1 MKALANLLLPN
12 IVILLLELVKGV
24 YGKLK
29 LGYLNK
35 RLGSF
40 EHKDDIY
47 ILGNGPSLKNT
58 LDRDLDILKN
68 KECAVVNKFGN
79 TDYFFHIKPSWY
91 ILADPAFFL
100 DFNKIPD
107 SIKKEIVPLSQVIK
121 KKVTWRMNFYIPIV
135 AEKREFIKEIGM
147 NPNICFYYYN
157 NYGVSDVIP
166 DGTFKYKLWDYNL
179 LSPLSQTVLNTA
191 VHLGIK
197 LRYSKIYLLGA
208 DTSWHENYELDQKTN
223 VLYSIDTHFYGKR
236 KLPLYLDSEETLPS
250 KLHLELSMVAKAL
263 GSYWTLLE
271 YSKYAHVNIYNA
283 SEYSWIDAFPR
294 STISDCKQKNV

>member
-79 TDYFFHIKPSWY
+79 TDYFFSHKTFMVYSCRSC
-91 ILADPAFFL
+91 FF
-100 DFNKIPD
+100 
-107 SIKKEIVPLSQVIK
+107 S
-121 KKVTWRMNFYIPIV
+121 
-135 AEKREFIKEIGM
+135 
-147 NPNICFYYYN
+147 
-157 NYGVSDVIP
+157 
-166 DGTFKYKLWDYNL
+166 
-179 LSPLSQTVLNTA
+179 
-191 VHLGIK
+191 
-197 LRYSKIYLLGA
+197 
-208 DTSWHENYELDQKTN
+208 
-223 VLYSIDTHFYGKR
+223 
-236 KLPLYLDSEETLPS
+236 
-250 KLHLELSMVAKAL
+250 
-263 GSYWTLLE
+263 
-271 YSKYAHVNIYNA
+271 
-283 SEYSWIDAFPR
+283 
-294 STISDCKQKNV
+294 

>member
-91 ILADPAFFL
+91 IL
-100 DFNKIPD
+100 
-107 SIKKEIVPLSQVIK
+107 Q
-121 KKVTWRMNFYIPIV
+121 
-135 AEKREFIKEIGM
+135 
-147 NPNICFYYYN
+147 
-157 NYGVSDVIP
+157 
-166 DGTFKYKLWDYNL
+166 
-179 LSPLSQTVLNTA
+179 
-191 VHLGIK
+191 
-197 LRYSKIYLLGA
+197 
-208 DTSWHENYELDQKTN
+208 
-223 VLYSIDTHFYGKR
+223 
-236 KLPLYLDSEETLPS
+236 
-250 KLHLELSMVAKAL
+250 
-263 GSYWTLLE
+263 
-271 YSKYAHVNIYNA
+271 
-283 SEYSWIDAFPR
+283 
-294 STISDCKQKNV
+294 

>member
-100 DFNKIPD
+100 DFNKIFF
-107 SIKKEIVPLSQVIK
+107 
-121 KKVTWRMNFYIPIV
+121 T
-135 AEKREFIKEIGM
+135 
-147 NPNICFYYYN
+147 
-157 NYGVSDVIP
+157 
-166 DGTFKYKLWDYNL
+166 NL
-179 LSPLSQTVLNTA
+179 
-191 VHLGIK
+191 
-197 LRYSKIYLLGA
+197 
-208 DTSWHENYELDQKTN
+208 
-223 VLYSIDTHFYGKR
+223 F
-236 KLPLYLDSEETLPS
+236 
-250 KLHLELSMVAKAL
+250 
-263 GSYWTLLE
+263 
-271 YSKYAHVNIYNA
+271 
-283 SEYSWIDAFPR
+283 
-294 STISDCKQKNV
+294 

>member
-1 MKALANLLLPN
+1 M
-12 IVILLLELVKGV
+12 
-24 YGKLK
+24 
-29 LGYLNK
+29 
-35 RLGSF
+35 
-40 EHKDDIY
+40 
-47 ILGNGPSLKNT
+47 
-58 LDRDLDILKN
+58 
-68 KECAVVNKFGN
+68 
-79 TDYFFHIKPSWY
+79 
-91 ILADPAFFL
+91 
-100 DFNKIPD
+100 
-107 SIKKEIVPLSQVIK
+107 
-121 KKVTWRMNFYIPIV
+121 
-135 AEKREFIKEIGM
+135 
-147 NPNICFYYYN
+147 
-157 NYGVSDVIP
+157 
-166 DGTFKYKLWDYNL
+166 
-179 LSPLSQTVLNTA
+179 VLNTA